1 MIRQNGC
8 KTKNFFKNSSL
19 FSELSIKVVYLCSYP
34 HFLVMSLGKWL
45 KEWDH
50 RYKQQKWAS
59 SEGSLGSAL
68 ETGWG
73 PWSFQMPEPPR
84 EDALM
89 QTQDML
95 KRYTSLDL
103 FGNVLK
109 PPSNCWIRWLRRG
122 RTGCL
127 YPAIQT
133 WISNKKMHGCSVLH
147 ILFVVWGC
155 LVTLN
160 YIKLR
165 MKNMHIFN

>member
-1 MIRQNGC
+1 MPLNNPFGEKQNI
-8 KTKNFFKNSSL
+8 FFKNSSV

-34 HFLVMSLGKWL
+34 QFLVMSLGYWL

-59 SEGSLGSAL
+59 SEGWLGSAL

-73 PWSFQMPEPPR
+73 PWSFERVLEKSCHSSTLKRSEPPQ

-103 FGNVLK
+103 FGNVLM

-127 YPAIQT
+127 YPATQT
-133 WISNKKMHGCSVLH
+133 WISNKKKFTDVLCYTFF
-147 ILFVVWGC
+147 L
-155 LVTLN
+155 
-160 YIKLR
+160 
-165 MKNMHIFN
+165 